1 MKLIRTEVEYDAAL
15 ARIDALMSASEGSPE
30 AEELEVLA
38 ILVEKYEEEHYPIPD
53 APAFEVLKL
62 YMEQNGL
69 APKDMVPY
77 LGSPSAVSKILN
89 GKKELSLHQVR
100 VLSKELGIPAETL
113 ICGNPEPGPEVDW
126 TKFPLVEMARRDLFG
141 AEHLASKSK
150 TLNAAAAELM
160 PKLIEEAK
168 LDANSQPRM
177 RQGLKLGPASDPYA
191 VMAWLIEVAK
201 IAQESQPDRPYQGLT
216 REDLKNLASLS
227 KTLDGIPKAIEYLA
241 ERGVPVVIA
250 PHYKKSKIDGGVIIL
265 DGGRP
270 AIGLSLRYD
279 RVDYFWFTFL
289 HEVAHIVL
297 GHVKDFL
304 ADEYLDSGQSEKIEQ
319 EANGLVEAVTIPK
332 DIFDQAIPQPELAML
347 EEIIELAQR
356 CGVSVAIAAGRVRY
370 LTGDYRKFAR
380 LVGIGRVREMLP
392 PCNVTSAMN
401 IMSRLPINNTSP

>member
-15 ARIDALMSASEGSPE
+15 ARIDALMSASEGTPE
-30 AEELEVLA
+30 AEDLEVLA

-100 VLSKELGIPAETL
+100 ALSKELGIPAAAL
-113 ICGNPEPGPEVDW
+113 IGGNPESGPEVDW
-126 TKFPLVEMARRDLFG
+126 TRFPLFEMARRGLFG
-141 AEHLASKSK
+141 PEHLTSTSK
-150 TLNAAAAELM
+150 TLTKAAAELM
-160 PKLIEEAK
+160 PMLIKEAK
-168 LDANSQPRM
+168 LDANSQLRM
-177 RQGLKLGPASDPYA
+177 RQGLRPGPTSDPYA
-191 VMAWLIEVAK
+191 GMAWLIEVAK
-201 IAQESQPDRPYQGLT
+201 TAQERKPDRPFQGLT
-216 REDLKNLASLS
+216 REDLKNLGSLS

-250 PHYKKSKIDGGVIIL
+250 PHYKKSKIDGGVITL
-265 DGGRP
+265 DEGRP

-279 RVDYFWFTFL
+279 RVDSFWFTFL
-289 HEVAHIVL
+289 HEVAHIIL

-304 ADEYLDSGQSEKIEQ
+304 ADAYLDHGQSEAIEQ
-319 EANGLVEAVTIPK
+319 EANSLVEAFTIPK
-332 DIFDQAIPQPELAML
+332 DIFDQAIPKPELATL
-347 EEIIELAQR
+347 EAIIELGQR
-356 CGVSVAIAAGRVRY
+356 CGVSVAIAAGRVRS

-380 LVGIGRVREMLP
+380 LVGIGRVRAMLP
-392 PCNVTSAMN
+392 PCNVSSAMN
-401 IMSRLPINNTSP
+401 TMR